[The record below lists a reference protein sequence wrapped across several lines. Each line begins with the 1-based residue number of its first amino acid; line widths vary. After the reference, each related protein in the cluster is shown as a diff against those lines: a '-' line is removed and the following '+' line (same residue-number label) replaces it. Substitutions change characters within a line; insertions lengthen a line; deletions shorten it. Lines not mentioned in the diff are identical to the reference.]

1 MGIRTRLVAAAIV
14 AGLTAVTGAAA
25 ASAAAPA
32 APSSSAQPD
41 GKKDNGKQDGGKK
54 DEGRK
59 NDEQLA
65 KVAASLHVTVKR
77 LTTALDNLKRAVVN
91 GTDQATAIAAFAKEL
106 GITVARA
113 EKVLQALSGEPG
125 PGKPVPGKEAGVPA
139 EVVKLL
145 AAELKIGEDRARQV
159 FKDLDKVGGKGDDVM
174 KDPVFIAIAK
184 GLGTT
189 PQRLLDG
196 LRKVKEEFAE
206 QQGDKPKGGAPSGK

>member
-14 AGLTAVTGAAA
+14 AGLTAVTGAVA

-32 APSSSAQPD
+32 VPSSAQPD
-41 GKKDNGKQDGGKK
+41 GKKDDGK
-54 DEGRK
+54 K

-65 KVAASLHVTVKR
+65 KVAASLHVTVKQ
-77 LTTALDNLKRAVVN
+77 LTTALDNLKRALGN
-91 GTDQATAIAAFAKEL
+91 GTDKATAIAAFAKEL

-113 EKVLQALSGEPG
+113 EKVLEALSGKPG
-125 PGKPVPGKEAGVPA
+125 PGKPVPGKEAGVPV

-145 AAELKIGEDRARQV
+145 AAELKISEDRARQV
-159 FKDLDKVGGKGDDVM
+159 FKDLDKVGGKGDDVT

-196 LRKVKEEFAE
+196 LRKVKEEFAKKE
-206 QQGDKPKGGAPSGK
+206 GDKPKDGAPSGK

>member
-32 APSSSAQPD
+32 APSSAQP
-41 GKKDNGKQDGGKK
+41 GKKNEGK
-54 DEGRK
+54 K

-65 KVAASLHVTVKR
+65 KVAASLHVTVKQ
-77 LTTALDNLKRAVVN
+77 LTTAVDNLKRALGN
-91 GTDQATAIAAFAKEL
+91 GTGKATAIAAFAKEL

-113 EKVLQALSGEPG
+113 EKALEALSGKPG
-125 PGKPVPGKEAGVPA
+125 PGKPGPGKEAGVPG

-159 FKDLDKVGGKGDDVM
+159 FKDLGKVGGKGDDVT
-174 KDPVFIAIAK
+174 KDPAFIAIAQ

-189 PQRLLDG
+189 PQRLLDA
-196 LRKVKEEFAE
+196 LRKVKEEFAKKE
-206 QQGDKPKGGAPSGK
+206 GGKGGKPEDGAPSGK

>member
-1 MGIRTRLVAAAIV
+1 MGIRTRLAAAAVV

-32 APSSSAQPD
+32 APSSAQPD
-41 GKKDNGKQDGGKK
+41 HKKDGGKK
-54 DEGRK
+54 DEGRT

-65 KVAASLHVTVKR
+65 KVAASLHVTVKQ
-77 LTTALDNLKRAVVN
+77 LTTALDNLKRAVGN
-91 GTDQATAIAAFAKEL
+91 GPGKATAIAAFAGEL

-113 EKVLQALSGEPG
+113 EKVLAALSGKPG

-139 EVVKLL
+139 EAVKLL

-159 FKDLDKVGGKGDDVM
+159 FKDLDKVGGKGGDVT
-174 KDPVFIAIAK
+174 KEPAFIAIAK
-184 GLGTT
+184 GLGIT
-189 PQRLLDG
+189 PQRLLDV

-206 QQGDKPKGGAPSGK
+206 KEGGKPENGAPSGK

>member
-1 MGIRTRLVAAAIV
+1 MGIRTRFVAAVMV

-32 APSSSAQPD
+32 APSSAHTD
-41 GKKDNGKQDGGKK
+41 GKKDGGKK
-54 DEGRK
+54 DEGRT

-65 KVAASLHVTVKR
+65 KVAASLHVTVKQ
-77 LTTALDNLKRAVVN
+77 LTTALGNLKRALGN
-91 GTDQATAIAAFAKEL
+91 GTGKATAIAAFAKEL

-113 EKVLQALSGEPG
+113 EKALQALSGKPG
-125 PGKPVPGKEAGVPA
+125 PGKPGPGKDAGVPA

-159 FKDLDKVGGKGDDVM
+159 FKDLEKVGGKGDDVT
-174 KDPVFIAIAK
+174 KDPAFIAIAK

-189 PQRLLDG
+189 PQRLLDA
-196 LRKVKEEFAE
+196 LRKVKEEFAKKE
-206 QQGDKPKGGAPSGK
+206 GDKPKDGASSGK

>member
-32 APSSSAQPD
+32 APSSAQLDHKKGD
-41 GKKDNGKQDGGKK
+41 GKKNEGKT
-54 DEGRK
+54 
-59 NDEQLA
+59 NDKQLA
-65 KVAASLHVTVKR
+65 KVAASLHVTVKQ
-77 LTTALDNLKRAVVN
+77 LTTALDNLKRALVN
-91 GTDQATAIAAFAKEL
+91 GTDKATAIAAFAKEL

-113 EKVLQALSGEPG
+113 EKVLAAVSGKPG
-125 PGKPVPGKEAGVPA
+125 PGKPVPGKEAGVPV

-145 AAELKIGEDRARQV
+145 AAELKISEDRARQV
-159 FKDLDKVGGKGDDVM
+159 FKDLDKVGGKGDDVT

-189 PQRLLDG
+189 PQQLLDG
-196 LRKVKEEFAE
+196 LRKVKEEFAKKE
-206 QQGDKPKGGAPSGK
+206 GGKGGKPEDGASSGK

>member
-1 MGIRTRLVAAAIV
+1 MGIRTRLVAAAMV

-32 APSSSAQPD
+32 APSSAQPD
-41 GKKDNGKQDGGKK
+41 SKKDNGKK

-77 LTTALDNLKRAVVN
+77 LTTALGNLKRAVVN
-91 GTDQATAIAAFAKEL
+91 GTDKAAAIAAFAREL

-113 EKVLQALSGEPG
+113 EKVLEALSGDPG
-125 PGKPVPGKEAGVPA
+125 PGKPAPDKEAGVPA

-145 AAELKIGEDRARQV
+145 AAELKISEDRARQV
-159 FKDLDKVGGKGDDVM
+159 FKDLDKVGGKGDDVT
-174 KDPVFIAIAK
+174 KDPAFIAIAK

-189 PQRLLDG
+189 PQRLLDA
-196 LRKVKEEFAE
+196 LRKVKEEFAKQE
-206 QQGDKPKGGAPSGK
+206 GGKPKGGAPSGK

>member
-32 APSSSAQPD
+32 APSSAQPD
-41 GKKDNGKQDGGKK
+41 SKKDDGKK

-65 KVAASLHVTVKR
+65 KVAASLHVTVKQ
-77 LTTALDNLKRAVVN
+77 LTTALDNLKRALVN
-91 GTDQATAIAAFAKEL
+91 GTGKATAIAAFAKEL

-113 EKVLQALSGEPG
+113 EKVLEALSGKPG
-125 PGKPVPGKEAGVPA
+125 PGKPVPGKEAGVPV

-145 AAELKIGEDRARQV
+145 AAELKISEDRARQV
-159 FKDLDKVGGKGDDVM
+159 FKDLDKVGGKGDDVT

-196 LRKVKEEFAE
+196 LRKVKEEFAKKE
-206 QQGDKPKGGAPSGK
+206 GDKPKDGAPSGK

>member
-1 MGIRTRLVAAAIV
+1 MGIRTGLVAAAIV
-14 AGLTAVTGAAA
+14 AGLTAVTGAP

-32 APSSSAQPD
+32 APSSAQPD
-41 GKKDNGKQDGGKK
+41 SKKDDGKQDGGKK
-54 DEGRK
+54 DDSRK

-65 KVAASLHVTVKR
+65 KVAASLHVTVKQ
-77 LTTALDNLKRAVVN
+77 LNTALGNLKRALVN
-91 GTDQATAIAAFAKEL
+91 GSDKATAIAAFAEEL

-113 EKVLQALSGEPG
+113 EKVLETLSGKPG

-159 FKDLDKVGGKGDDVM
+159 FKDLDKVGGKGDDVT

-196 LRKVKEEFAE
+196 LRKVKEEFVKKE
-206 QQGDKPKGGAPSGK
+206 GGKPEDGASSGK

>member
-32 APSSSAQPD
+32 APSSAQPGGKKDD
-41 GKKDNGKQDGGKK
+41 GKKDGGKK
-54 DEGRK
+54 H
-59 NDEQLA
+59 DEQLA
-65 KVAASLHVTVKR
+65 KVAASLHVTVKQ
-77 LTTALDNLKRAVVN
+77 LTTALTNLKRAVVN
-91 GTDQATAIAAFAKEL
+91 GTDKATAIAAFAKEL

-125 PGKPVPGKEAGVPA
+125 PGKPGPGKEAGVPVQ
-139 EVVKLL
+139 VVKLL

-159 FKDLDKVGGKGDDVM
+159 FKDLDKVGGKGDDVI

-196 LRKVKEEFAE
+196 LRKVKEEFVKE
-206 QQGDKPKGGAPSGK
+206 EGGKPKDGAPSGK

>member
-32 APSSSAQPD
+32 APAAPSSAQPD
-41 GKKDNGKQDGGKK
+41 GKK

-65 KVAASLHVTVKR
+65 KVAASLHVTVKQ
-77 LTTALDNLKRAVVN
+77 LTTALDNLKRALVN
-91 GTDQATAIAAFAKEL
+91 GTGKATAIAAFAKEL

-113 EKVLQALSGEPG
+113 EKVLETLSGKPG
-125 PGKPVPGKEAGVPA
+125 PGKPVPGKEAGVPV

-145 AAELKIGEDRARQV
+145 AAELKISEDRARQV
-159 FKDLDKVGGKGDDVM
+159 FKDLDKVGGKGDDVT

-196 LRKVKEEFAE
+196 LRKVKEEFAKKE
-206 QQGDKPKGGAPSGK
+206 GDKPKDGAPSGK

>member
-32 APSSSAQPD
+32 VPSSAQPD
-41 GKKDNGKQDGGKK
+41 GKKDDGKKDGGKK
-54 DEGRK
+54 DEGRT

-65 KVAASLHVTVKR
+65 KVAASLHVTVKQ
-77 LTTALDNLKRAVVN
+77 LTTALDNLKRALVK
-91 GTDQATAIAAFAKEL
+91 GTGKATAIAAFAKEL

-113 EKVLQALSGEPG
+113 EKVLEALSGKPG
-125 PGKPVPGKEAGVPA
+125 PGKPVPGKEAGVPV

-145 AAELKIGEDRARQV
+145 AAELKISEDRAQQV
-159 FKDLDKVGGKGDDVM
+159 FKDLDKVGGKGDDVT

-196 LRKVKEEFAE
+196 LRKVKEEFAKKE
-206 QQGDKPKGGAPSGK
+206 GDKPKDGAPSGK

>member
-1 MGIRTRLVAAAIV
+1 MGIRTGLVAAAIV

-32 APSSSAQPD
+32 APSSARPD
-41 GKKDNGKQDGGKK
+41 GKKDDGKK
-54 DEGRK
+54 DGGRK
-59 NDEQLA
+59 NDQQLA
-65 KVAASLHVTVKR
+65 KVAASLHVTVKQ
-77 LTTALDNLKRAVVN
+77 LTTALENLKRAVVN
-91 GTDQATAIAAFAKEL
+91 GTGKATAIAAFAEEL

-113 EKVLQALSGEPG
+113 EKVLEALSGTPG
-125 PGKPVPGKEAGVPA
+125 PGKPGPGKEAGVPV

-145 AAELKIGEDRARQV
+145 AAELKISEDRARQV
-159 FKDLDKVGGKGDDVM
+159 FKDLDKVGGKGDDVT

-189 PQRLLDG
+189 PQRLLDA

-206 QQGDKPKGGAPSGK
+206 KEGGKPKDGVPSGK

>member
-1 MGIRTRLVAAAIV
+1 MGIRTRLAAAAVV

-32 APSSSAQPD
+32 APSSAQPD
-41 GKKDNGKQDGGKK
+41 HKKDGGKK
-54 DEGRK
+54 DEGRT

-65 KVAASLHVTVKR
+65 KVAASLHVTVKQ
-77 LTTALDNLKRAVVN
+77 LTTALDNLKRAVGN
-91 GTDQATAIAAFAKEL
+91 GTGKATAIAAFAKEL

-113 EKVLQALSGEPG
+113 EKVLAALSGKPG

-139 EVVKLL
+139 KAVKLL

-159 FKDLDKVGGKGDDVM
+159 FKDLDKVGGKGGDVT
-174 KDPVFIAIAK
+174 KEPAFIAIAK
-184 GLGTT
+184 GLGVT
-189 PQRLLDG
+189 PQRLLDV

-206 QQGDKPKGGAPSGK
+206 KEGGKPEDGAPSGK

>member
-32 APSSSAQPD
+32 APSSAQPD
-41 GKKDNGKQDGGKK
+41 SKKDDGKKDGGKK
-54 DEGRK
+54 DDGKK

-65 KVAASLHVTVKR
+65 KVAASLHVTVKQ
-77 LTTALDNLKRAVVN
+77 LTTALDNLKRALVN
-91 GTDQATAIAAFAKEL
+91 GTGKATAIAAFAKEL

-113 EKVLQALSGEPG
+113 EKVLEALSGKPG
-125 PGKPVPGKEAGVPA
+125 PGKPVPGKEAGVPV

-145 AAELKIGEDRARQV
+145 AAELKISEDRARQV
-159 FKDLDKVGGKGDDVM
+159 FKDLDKVGGKGDDVT

-196 LRKVKEEFAE
+196 LRKVKEEFAKKE
-206 QQGDKPKGGAPSGK
+206 GDKPKDGAPSGK

>member
-32 APSSSAQPD
+32 APSSAQPD
-41 GKKDNGKQDGGKK
+41 GKKDDGKKDGGK
-54 DEGRK
+54 K

-65 KVAASLHVTVKR
+65 KVAASLHVTVKQ
-77 LTTALDNLKRAVVN
+77 LTTALDNLKRALVN
-91 GTDQATAIAAFAKEL
+91 GTGKATAVAAFAKEL

-113 EKVLQALSGEPG
+113 EKALEALSGKPG
-125 PGKPVPGKEAGVPA
+125 PGKPVPGKEAGVPV

-145 AAELKIGEDRARQV
+145 AAELKISEDRARQV
-159 FKDLDKVGGKGDDVM
+159 FKDLDKVGGKGDDVT

-196 LRKVKEEFAE
+196 LRKVKEEFAKKE
-206 QQGDKPKGGAPSGK
+206 GDKPKDGAPSGK

>member
-32 APSSSAQPD
+32 VPSSAQPD
-41 GKKDNGKQDGGKK
+41 GKKDDGKKDGGKK
-54 DEGRK
+54 DEGRT

-65 KVAASLHVTVKR
+65 KVAASLHVTVKQ
-77 LTTALDNLKRAVVN
+77 LATALDNLKRALVN
-91 GTDQATAIAAFAKEL
+91 GSDKATAIAAFAKEL

-113 EKVLQALSGEPG
+113 EKVLEALSGKPG
-125 PGKPVPGKEAGVPA
+125 PGKPGPGKEAGVPV

-145 AAELKIGEDRARQV
+145 AAELKISEDRARQV
-159 FKDLDKVGGKGDDVM
+159 FKDLDKVGGKSDDVT

-196 LRKVKEEFAE
+196 LRKVKEEFAKKE
-206 QQGDKPKGGAPSGK
+206 GGKPKDGASSGK